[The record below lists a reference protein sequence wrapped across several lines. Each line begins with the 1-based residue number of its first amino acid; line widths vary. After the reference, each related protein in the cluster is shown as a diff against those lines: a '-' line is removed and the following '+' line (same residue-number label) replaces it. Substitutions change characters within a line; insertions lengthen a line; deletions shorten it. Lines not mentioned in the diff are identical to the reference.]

1 MSLMF
6 VVSVVQYV
14 WRPLSGPRVHKGRQ
28 EMTLGTN
35 TYYSVFVWPKGQ
47 LHSWKQG
54 ITLSKPRMYVRG
66 CSQAAP
72 SSTRGSKPVTWLG
85 RHMGAISHH
94 EACKT
99 TKLSILPTVMAADTL
114 KLWNSQTHH
123 SSNPNNLDDLITSSQ
138 QLLAY
143 SHQHSISHLL
153 CQISLIY
160 AISHKLSP
168 SLANSRANSHHLS
181 QRSVMFV
188 YKLNFWII
196 FESVPHI
203 VGQSFLVLP
212 FPARQHVMTFT
223 DVSTTINIFFLWLTA
238 LWLTK

>member
-1 MSLMF
+1 
-6 VVSVVQYV
+6 
-14 WRPLSGPRVHKGRQ
+14 
-28 EMTLGTN
+28 MTLGTN
-35 TYYSVFVWPKGQ
+35 TYYSISVWPKGF
-47 LHSWKQG
+47 LCSWKQG
-54 ITLSKPRMYVRG
+54 TALSKLRMYVRG

-85 RHMGAISHH
+85 PHLGAISHH

-123 SSNPNNLDDLITSSQ
+123 PSNPNNLDDLITSSQ
-138 QLLAY
+138 QLLAHPHQRSTRP
-143 SHQHSISHLL
+143 SHYFSPNLALSRPLSAPPPPRHLEQTL
-153 CQISLIY
+153 TNTPCLIFSRQISLIY

-188 YKLNFWII
+188 YIYICCF
-196 FESVPHI
+196 S
-203 VGQSFLVLP
+203 G
-212 FPARQHVMTFT
+212 
-223 DVSTTINIFFLWLTA
+223 
-238 LWLTK
+238 